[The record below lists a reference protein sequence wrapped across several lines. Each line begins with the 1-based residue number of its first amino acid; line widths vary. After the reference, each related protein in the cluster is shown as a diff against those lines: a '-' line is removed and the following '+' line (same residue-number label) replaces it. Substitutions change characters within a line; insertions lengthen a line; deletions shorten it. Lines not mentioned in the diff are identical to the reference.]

1 MVVPSPVALPLQS
14 VMSKFHPFARR
25 ELFLIT
31 SEIVIYTT
39 HMRHTHRS
47 VKKEA
52 RQVQST
58 ENCCGTR
65 NWWSEAQFQEG
76 NADLTALVNTSRVR
90 LTNLSIGALGCI
102 PNAPRRKE
110 TPVIYIVPS
119 RCCEHI
125 NRRVDAFGEARANV
139 WFHHVGGDHPY
150 FTIDVG
156 TGPVDWNFQ

>member
-1 MVVPSPVALPLQS
+1 MRSLC
-14 VMSKFHPFARR
+14 HRR
-25 ELFLIT
+25 LLT
-31 SEIVIYTT
+31 SILSLAANSSSSLRKLVIYTT
-39 HMRHTHRS
+39 QIEHTHRNA
-47 VKKEA
+47 KKEA

-65 NWWSEAQFQEG
+65 NWWSEVQFQEG
-76 NADLTALVNTSRVR
+76 NPDLTALVNTSRVR
-90 LTNLSIGALGCI
+90 QTNLSIGALWSI

-139 WFHHVGGDHPY
+139 WFHHVSSDHPY

-156 TGPVDWNFQ
+156 TGPVD